1 MRKIWYSLVF
11 LIFAL
16 FLSSCSFNTWSDFDH
31 TVEKG
36 KYDTYK
42 MYVHDTELEFGTN
55 PINKIRI
62 ENAVKSRL
70 NSIGLTRSD
79 NPDLLVKYFVKLDR
93 KEFIEKCN
101 DTYEN
106 YEGGG
111 YCIDRVVHYEQ
122 GTLVLDMIDVA
133 DNRIIFHGVA
143 EGAPL
148 DKASDPDKRI
158 NKMVNKLVADFEK
171 YRNEFLVN

>member
-1 MRKIWYSLVF
+1 MNKRIS
-11 LIFAL
+11 IIISFAVL
-16 FLSSCSFNTWSDFDH
+16 FFLSSCSINTWSDFDH

-36 KYDTYK
+36 QYNTYK
-42 MYVHDTELEFGTN
+42 MFVHDTDLEFGTN

-62 ENAVKSRL
+62 ENAVKKEL
-70 NSIGLTRSD
+70 KAMGLKRSD
-79 NPDLLVKYFVKLDR
+79 SPDLLVKYFVKLDV

-122 GTLVLDMIDVA
+122 GTLVLDMIDVS

-148 DKASDPDKRI
+148 DKASDPDKKI
-158 NKMVNKLVADFEK
+158 NMMVKKLLNDFEK
-171 YRNEFLVN
+171 YRNEYLVM

>member
-1 MRKIWYSLVF
+1 MKNYCNSLILLILIAF
-11 LIFAL
+11 LG
-16 FLSSCSFNTWSDFDH
+16 SCSINTWSDFDH

-36 KYDTYK
+36 EYNTYK
-42 MYVHDTELEFGTN
+42 MFQHDSDLEFGTN

-62 ENAVKSRL
+62 ENAVKSGL
-70 NSIGLTRSD
+70 KSIGLSPSD
-79 NPDLLVKYFVKLDR
+79 SPDLLVKYFVKLDR
-93 KEFIEKCN
+93 KEFIERCN

-148 DKASDPDKRI
+148 DKASDPDKKI
-158 NKMVNKLVADFEK
+158 NRMVNKLVADFEK
-171 YRNEFLVN
+171 YRNEYLMN

>member
-1 MRKIWYSLVF
+1 MIVRIYILFVFTSL
-11 LIFAL
+11 L
-16 FLSSCSFNTWSDFDH
+16 FLVSCSINTWSDFDH

-36 KYDTYK
+36 EYDTYK

-62 ENAVKSRL
+62 ENAVKLRL
-70 NSIGLTRSD
+70 DYMGLTRSD
-79 NPDLLVKYFVKLDR
+79 DPDLLVKYFVKLDI

-101 DTYEN
+101 DTYED

-122 GTLVLDMIDVA
+122 GTLVLDVIDVA

-143 EGAPL
+143 EGVPL

-158 NKMVNKLVADFEK
+158 NSMVEKLVADFEK
-171 YRNEFLVN
+171 YRNEYLIK